1 MRKRRFT
8 VKASRDA
15 RRRSVRASETITYRG
30 KVYDADTVREYYDMD
45 VTNYGDLGANTAQE
59 FFDRYI
65 ELDPDFVELFKYDIN
80 PIESSKSVKASRYG
94 SEAKF
99 DLYDELR
106 KIDFGFG
113 DDSSE
118 ISVSEDV
125 DEVIYSSNNELQ
137 RIIGKKGSI
146 VEIIEN
152 GSDSQAEEMIDA
164 MKAMSDAIHRCH
176 MAIVNG
182 K

>member
-8 VKASRDA
+8 
-15 RRRSVRASETITYRG
+15 
-30 KVYDADTVREYYDMD
+30 
-45 VTNYGDLGANTAQE
+45 
-59 FFDRYI
+59 
-65 ELDPDFVELFKYDIN
+65 
-80 PIESSKSVKASRYG
+80 VKASRYG

-113 DDSSE
+113 DGSSE
-118 ISVSEDV
+118 ISFSEDV

-164 MKAMSDAIHRCH
+164 LKAMSDSIHRCH